1 MEKINWRRR
10 VLRYLRG
17 CANAEWEVWDR
28 PVRFFHW
35 MATGLLLACLL
46 TGWLDPPWQ
55 LDRHLM
61 LGGILAGLWLFRLV
75 WGLAG
80 SEYARFS
87 HFFCSPQAVLRDAK
101 TLWLGQL
108 KIASLGLNPLNAL
121 ISLLLLLLI
130 GALVLSGVVAYG
142 GEEHLG
148 PLASLVSFRL
158 GEAAKRW
165 HKALSLIG
173 VLLIGLHVL
182 VVWREARLTR
192 LPLMRSMITGCKPLD
207 MDHVEERYRESRLG
221 WAIVIGT
228 ILLFSVDHW
237 SKSLSQL
244 PMDGWRPVHYPQVY
258 QEKCGGCHWT
268 IHPSLLPEERWH
280 DLLQQLDH
288 HFGHTIHLTGKEA
301 IGVSSFLLVHAAE
314 DWDTD
319 AAHRFRKPA
328 GDASQFI
335 VGHPLWQKVHD
346 KVNPQLFEG
355 APVHSRL
362 QCPVCHHDALSGR
375 FDAHAIVLPH
385 RKSRQGE
392 VDFTPSR

>member
-1 MEKINWRRR
+1 VEKINWRRR
-10 VLRYLRG
+10 WLRYVRS
-17 CANAEWEVWDR
+17 CASAEWEVWDR

-55 LDRHLM
+55 LDRHLV
-61 LGGILAGLWLFRLV
+61 LGGILAGLWLFRLI
-75 WGLAG
+75 WGFSG

-87 HFFCSPQAVLRDAK
+87 HFFCPPQAILQDGL
-101 TLWLGQL
+101 TLWRGQL

-121 ISLLLLLLI
+121 ASLLLLLLI
-130 GALVLSGVVAYG
+130 GILILTGVVAYG

-148 PLASLVSFRL
+148 PLAALVSFQM

-165 HKALSLIG
+165 HSELSRG
-173 VLLIGLHVL
+173 VLLLACLHVL
-182 VVWREARLTR
+182 IVWREARLTR

-207 MDHVEERYRESRLG
+207 MDQVEERYRESHLG
-221 WAIVIGT
+221 WAIVAGT
-228 ILLFSVDHW
+228 VLLFAVDHG

-244 PMDGWRPVHYPQVY
+244 PMDGWRPIHYPQVY

-280 DLLQQLDH
+280 DLLQHLED
-288 HFGHTIHLTGKEA
+288 HFGHPIHLTGKEG
-301 IGVSSFLLVHAAE
+301 IGISSFLLVHAAE

-319 AAHRFRKPA
+319 AAHRFRKPS
-328 GDASQFI
+328 GDATHFI
-335 VGHPLWQKVHD
+335 IGHPWWQKVHNKMD
-346 KVNPQLFEG
+346 PQLFEG
-355 APVHSRL
+355 APVYSRL

-375 FDAHAIVLPH
+375 FEAHAIFLPL
-385 RKSRQGE
+385 RKEGNKG
-392 VDFTPSR
+392 VTFTPSR